1 MGHTAVSTIKVKM
14 LYIRY
19 ILNIKENKIK
29 TGTSIVLYL
38 RQNHSTETN
47 EVSGIIFEYCVQYF
61 SDTSGRV
68 SIWEGAWFSNDKY
81 I

>member
-1 MGHTAVSTIKVKM
+1 MR
-14 LYIRY
+14 YIHN

-29 TGTSIVLYL
+29 ISLVLHL
-38 RQNHSTETN
+38 RQNQSARTN

-68 SIWEGAWFSNDKY
+68 SIWEGEWLSNDKY